1 MIGSD
6 AERLQQFFARDEKPK
21 WWNLIGTIV
30 FVVFTLFVW
39 MQTESYVR
47 VSTKFLGL
55 GPDYSELKTHIS
67 QSRRIQLNLA
77 ARNNKQLVPG
87 FSYLYVEPRDHDKL
101 ETTRTD
107 ILKDAELRQ
116 KLQSKFETN
125 LDSVGA
131 VVALSWETDNQ
142 GYAEVIGITRK
153 GGWSDFKE
161 ATKSC
166 AIGATTIRDRPGV
179 DQRTLD
185 GTPRIVLNPNAL
197 AYSNWTKFVVF
208 HEMLHAMNIPA
219 YSLPLAWVQTDL
231 TYLEEY
237 RWYVEKNDL
246 GTWND
251 YICWGFTVFLG
262 IFSLELFRRYLRYQ

>member
-1 MIGSD
+1 M
-6 AERLQQFFARDEKPK
+6 
-21 WWNLIGTIV
+21 
-30 FVVFTLFVW
+30 
-39 MQTESYVR
+39 
-47 VSTKFLGL
+47 
-55 GPDYSELKTHIS
+55 
-67 QSRRIQLNLA
+67 
-77 ARNNKQLVPG
+77 
-87 FSYLYVEPRDHDKL
+87 
-101 ETTRTD
+101 
-107 ILKDAELRQ
+107 
-116 KLQSKFETN
+116 
-125 LDSVGA
+125 DSVGA

-142 GYAEVIGITRK
+142 GYAEVIGITRQ
-153 GGWSDFKE
+153 GGWTDFKE

-237 RWYVEKNDL
+237 RWYVEKNNL

-262 IFSLELFRRYLRYQ
+262 IISLVLFRRYLRYQ

>member
-21 WWNLIGTIV
+21 WWNLLGTLV
-30 FVVFTLFVW
+30 FVVITLIVW

-47 VSTKFLGL
+47 VARKFI
-55 GPDYSELKTHIS
+55 GPTYAELKKHIAD
-67 QSRRIQLNLA
+67 SRRIQSNLA
-77 ARNNKQLVPG
+77 ARNNRQLVPG
-87 FSYLYVEPRDHDKL
+87 FSYLYVDSRDLTKL
-101 ETTRTD
+101 EATRTD
-107 ILKDAELRQ
+107 ILRDGELRQ
-116 KLQSKFETN
+116 KLQSQFETD
-125 LDSVGA
+125 LDHVSA
-131 VVALSWETDNQ
+131 VIALSWETDNQ
-142 GYAEVIGITRK
+142 GYCEEIGITRQ

-166 AIGATTIRDRPGV
+166 AIGATTIRDRPNV
-179 DQRTLD
+179 TQRTLD

-219 YSLPLAWVQTDL
+219 YSLPVAWVQTDL

-237 RWYVEKNDL
+237 RWYVEKNNL

-251 YICWGFTVFLG
+251 YICWGFTFFLG
-262 IFSLELFRRYLRYQ
+262 TISLILFVRYLRYQ